1 MKKTLLL
8 GALFAL
14 TLNTLAQESITL
26 NSLWQRYEFYA
37 GGISGLR
44 SMNDGVHY
52 TAQGKGTI
60 EQYSYKTG
68 EQVGILLDVTALKSE
83 ALEVPAFD
91 SYALSEDESW
101 AILETETTPIYRRSS
116 RSVVWL
122 VDLESHIYT
131 TLNHFKSTLLSMT
144 FTGLFNKMTTSVIML
159 MMKLRIVIDMMSPHT
174 CCV

>member
-8 GALFAL
+8 GAIFAL

-52 TAQGKGTI
+52 TTQGKGTI
-60 EQYSYKTG
+60 EQYSYETG
-68 EQVGILLDVTALKSE
+68 EQVGILLDVKALKSE
-83 ALEVPAFD
+83 ALKYQPLTPTRLAKTKVGN
-91 SYALSEDESW
+91 
-101 AILETETTPIYRRSS
+101 IKTETTKIYRRSS

-122 VDLESHIYT
+122 VDLESHEAR
-131 TLNHFKSTLLSMT
+131 
-144 FTGLFNKMTTSVIML
+144 
-159 MMKLRIVIDMMSPHT
+159 KLRPEKVRYATFSPDGAF
-174 CCV
+174 VAYVLG